1 MVPPGRSYRAALGV
15 DVSFDPGLMRTGEQV
30 RPGNDRWDRE
40 AVGVAGRRSSSPGA
54 HPLPDLRVSVATGR
68 TAVGVAMA
76 APSGPVAEVASD
88 VNQRGN
94 GCAGVSQRTCVLYL
108 SNGGGP

>member
-1 MVPPGRSYRAALGV
+1 MDTVTRCFVGRAEAEDGSSDGPAGS
-15 DVSFDPGLMRTGEQV
+15 DVRHHRVITLSR
-30 RPGNDRWDRE
+30 
-40 AVGVAGRRSSSPGA
+40 
-54 HPLPDLRVSVATGR
+54 DLRVSAATGR
-68 TAVGVAMA
+68 NAVGVAMA

-94 GCAGVSQRTCVLYL
+94 GCAGVFQRTCVLYL